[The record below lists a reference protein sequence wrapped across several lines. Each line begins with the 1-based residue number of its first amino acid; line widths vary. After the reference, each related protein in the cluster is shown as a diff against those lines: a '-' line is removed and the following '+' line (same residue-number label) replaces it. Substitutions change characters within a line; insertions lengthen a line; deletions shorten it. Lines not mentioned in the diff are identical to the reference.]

1 MQLYIN
7 TYIYS
12 VYIFRC
18 IYIWR
23 SYHFKVVNLFWAM
36 SHVISLPFLFWQST
50 QGHLVIYQLDINY
63 LIFYW
68 CQMYFPHSLLIY
80 GFFSLNFAQNFPWHF
95 FSNFLLCLPCS
106 CSFSIIFS
114 NYSHTANCAQI
125 FRHPEN
131 CSSFLST
138 LTSTH

>member
-50 QGHLVIYQLDINY
+50 QEHLVIYTTRHQL
-63 LIFYW
+63 F
-68 CQMYFPHSLLIY
+68 
-80 GFFSLNFAQNFPWHF
+80 
-95 FSNFLLCLPCS
+95 NFLLMPNVFSTFLVNLWLLLPELWSKLSMTFFLLLCLLCS

-114 NYSHTANCAQI
+114 NYSHAANCAQI
-125 FRHPEN
+125 FRHSEN

>member
-50 QGHLVIYQLDINY
+50 QGHLVIYTTRLQL
-63 LIFYW
+63 F
-68 CQMYFPHSLLIY
+68 
-80 GFFSLNFAQNFPWHF
+80 
-95 FSNFLLCLPCS
+95 NFLLMPNVFSTFLVNLWLLLPELWSKLSMTFFLLLCLLCS

-114 NYSHTANCAQI
+114 NYSHAANCAQI
-125 FRHPEN
+125 FRHSEN

>member
-50 QGHLVIYQLDINY
+50 QGHLVIYTTRHQL
-63 LIFYW
+63 F
-68 CQMYFPHSLLIY
+68 
-80 GFFSLNFAQNFPWHF
+80 
-95 FSNFLLCLPCS
+95 NFLLMPNVFSTFLVNLWLLLPELWSKLSMTFFLLLCLLCS

-125 FRHPEN
+125 FRHQEN
-131 CSSFLST
+131 CSAFLST